1 MRLVC
6 TLFAALV
13 LTTTA
18 TTPALAD
25 SAFSTEISALCEKT
39 KSCAIAEM
47 KKSLPPNMQEM
58 AMGMVSQACVS
69 IEQSYAYLENGEHAD
84 LVDSATACMKSM
96 SSLSCE
102 ELMDDPE
109 TQACKDYEE
118 EAKKYDTN

>member
-1 MRLVC
+1 MRLVF
-6 TLFAALV
+6 TFVTALAVSNPAA
-13 LTTTA
+13 
-18 TTPALAD
+18 AD

-39 KSCAIAEM
+39 KACAIAEM

-69 IEQSYAYLENGEHAD
+69 IEQSYAYLENGEYAD

-102 ELMDDPE
+102 ELMNDPE
-109 TQACKDYEE
+109 TQACKDYEK
-118 EAKKYDTN
+118 EAEKYETNY